1 MDNIQSFFDQYVHLP
16 PEISGKHDHVYIIL
30 ILLSVILIL
39 LLLICNIC
47 ICYFIRQRRRRE
59 LIDYPSNTLQYIP
72 FPRNIRKP
80 YRHDDSSTSSSNRMM
95 LPSSSP
101 RHPV

>member
-1 MDNIQSFFDQYVHLP
+1 MDNIQTFFDQYVHLP
-16 PEISGKHDHVYIIL
+16 SEISSKHDHAYIIL

-39 LLLICNIC
+39 LLLICNLC

-72 FPRNIRKP
+72 FPRNVRKP
-80 YRHDDSSTSSSNRMM
+80 YRTESGTSSSNRMM
-95 LPSSSP
+95 LPP
-101 RHPV
+101 RQHV

>member
-1 MDNIQSFFDQYVHLP
+1 MDNIQTFFDKYVHLP
-16 PEISGKHDHVYIIL
+16 SELSGKNDHAYIIL

-39 LLLICNIC
+39 ILLICNLC

-80 YRHDDSSTSSSNRMM
+80 YRSDSSSSPSSSNRMM
-95 LPSSSP
+95 LPP
-101 RHPV
+101 RHHV